1 MRSLSRRVLTAEG
14 VGMIVVDVL
23 IVLLL
28 VAACIGG
35 VQRGFFAS
43 IGTLAGLAAGAF
55 AAYWLTPLVST
66 WVPSPVWRGPAVILT
81 AIGLVFAG
89 AAIGAAI
96 GSALRS
102 GADRLKLRGIE
113 RFLGGIASVLAAIL
127 ALAFVA
133 PAIAVAGIPVVSS
146 AVASSNIL
154 RGIEAATPDPVAAA
168 LAQLRGAVLDDSLP
182 GLGQLLGPTTVDP
195 APPVALDDPE
205 LQRAAASVARVSGN
219 AYACG
224 RGSAGSGF
232 VIAEDR
238 VVTNAHVVA
247 GVDTPIVELPGVAAR
262 EGRVVYFDPIDDLA
276 VIAVDDLG
284 ADVLPFSPTLAPGDA
299 AAVQGYPYGGPF
311 TMVPA
316 GVESVGTANVPD
328 VYDESW
334 NPREIYALD
343 AVVRPGNSGGPL
355 LTDDGAVAGV
365 VFARAEN
372 DENLGY
378 AMTMAELDPV
388 AARAPS
394 LSNTVSTGSCVG

>member
-1 MRSLSRRVLTAEG
+1 MV
-14 VGMIVVDVL
+14 VVDVV

-28 VAACIGG
+28 IAACIAG

-43 IGTLAGLAAGAF
+43 IGTFAGIAAGAF
-55 AAYWLTPLVST
+55 AAYWLTPLVSA
-66 WVPSPVWRGPAVILT
+66 WVPSPVWRGPAVIVA

-89 AAIGAAI
+89 AAIGAAV
-96 GSALRS
+96 GGALRS
-102 GADRLKLRGIE
+102 GADRLKLRGVE

-146 AVASSNIL
+146 AVASSSIL

-182 GLGQLLGPTTVDP
+182 GLGRLLGPGTVEP

-205 LQRAAASVARVSGN
+205 LQRAAASVARVSGT

-224 RGSAGSGF
+224 RGSAGTGF

-262 EGRVVYFDPIDDLA
+262 EGRIVYFDPIDDLA

-284 ADVLPFSPTLAPGDA
+284 ADVLPVSATLAAGDA

-328 VYDESW
+328 VYDDSW

-372 DENLGY
+372 DESLGY
-378 AMTMAELDPV
+378 AMTMAELTPV
-388 AARAPS
+388 AESAPS
-394 LSNTVSTGSCVG
+394 LSNPVSTGSCVG

>member
-1 MRSLSRRVLTAEG
+1 MV
-14 VGMIVVDVL
+14 VVDVV

-28 VAACIGG
+28 VAACIAG

-43 IGTLAGLAAGAF
+43 IGTFAGIAAGAF
-55 AAYWLTPLVST
+55 AAYWLTPLVSS
-66 WVPSPVWRGPAVILT
+66 WVPSPIWRGPAVILA
-81 AIGLVFAG
+81 AIGLIFAG

-96 GSALRS
+96 GAALRS
-102 GADRLKLRGIE
+102 GADRLKLRGVE

-168 LAQLRGAVLDDSLP
+168 LAQLRGAVLEDSLP
-182 GLGQLLGPTTVDP
+182 GLGRLLGPGTVDA

-205 LQRAAASVARVSGN
+205 LQRAAASVARISGT

-247 GVDTPIVELPGVAAR
+247 GVDTPIVELPGVSAR
-262 EGRVVYFDPIDDLA
+262 EGRIVYFDPIDDLA

-284 ADVLPFSPTLAPGDA
+284 ADVLPFSGTLAAGEA
-299 AAVQGYPYGGPF
+299 AAVQGFPYGGPF
-311 TMVPA
+311 TMVAA
-316 GVESVGTANVPD
+316 GVESVGTASVPD

-378 AMTMAELDPV
+378 AMTMAELTPV
-388 AARAPS
+388 AERAPS

>member
-1 MRSLSRRVLTAEG
+1 MV
-14 VGMIVVDVL
+14 VVDVV

-28 VAACIGG
+28 IGACIAG

-43 IGTLAGLAAGAF
+43 IGTFAGIAAGAF
-55 AAYWLTPLVST
+55 AAYWLTPLVSA
-66 WVPSPVWRGPAVILT
+66 WVPSPLWRGPAVIVA

-96 GSALRS
+96 GAALRS
-102 GADRLKLRGIE
+102 GADRLKLRGVE

-146 AVASSNIL
+146 AVASSSIL

-168 LAQLRGAVLDDSLP
+168 LAQLRGAVLEDSLP
-182 GLGQLLGPTTVDP
+182 GLGQLLGPGTVDP

-205 LQRAAASVARVSGN
+205 LQRAAASVARISGT

-262 EGRVVYFDPIDDLA
+262 EGRIVYFDPIDDLA

-284 ADVLPFSPTLAPGDA
+284 ADVLPFSATLAAGEA

-311 TMVPA
+311 TMVAA
-316 GVESVGTANVPD
+316 GVQSVGTASVPD
-328 VYDESW
+328 VYDDSW

-378 AMTMAELDPV
+378 AMTMAELTPV
-388 AARAPS
+388 AERAPS

>member
-1 MRSLSRRVLTAEG
+1 MV
-14 VGMIVVDVL
+14 VVDVV

-28 VAACIGG
+28 IGACISG

-43 IGTLAGLAAGAF
+43 IGTFAGIAAGAF
-55 AAYWLTPLVST
+55 AAYWLTPLVSS
-66 WVPSPVWRGPAVILT
+66 WVPSPVWRGPAVILA

-96 GSALRS
+96 GAALRS
-102 GADRLKLRGIE
+102 GADRLKLRGVE
-113 RFLGGIASVLAAIL
+113 RFLGGIASVLAAVL

-133 PAIAVAGIPVVSS
+133 PAIAVAGIPIISS
-146 AVASSNIL
+146 AVASSSIL

-168 LAQLRGAVLDDSLP
+168 LAQLRGAVLEDSLP
-182 GLGQLLGPTTVDP
+182 GLGQLLGPGTVDP

-205 LQRAAASVARVSGN
+205 LQRAAASVARISGT

-247 GVDTPIVELPGVAAR
+247 GVDTPIVELPGVSAR
-262 EGRVVYFDPIDDLA
+262 EGRIVYFDPIDDLA

-284 ADVLPFSPTLAPGDA
+284 AEVLPFSGTLAAGDA
-299 AAVQGYPYGGPF
+299 AAVQGFPYGGPF
-311 TMVPA
+311 TMVAA
-316 GVESVGTANVPD
+316 GVESVGTASVPD

-334 NPREIYALD
+334 NPREIYALN

-355 LTDDGAVAGV
+355 LTDGGAVAGV

-378 AMTMAELDPV
+378 AMTMAELTPV
-388 AARAPS
+388 AERAPS

>member
-1 MRSLSRRVLTAEG
+1 M
-14 VGMIVVDVL
+14 
-23 IVLLL
+23 
-28 VAACIGG
+28 
-35 VQRGFFAS
+35 
-43 IGTLAGLAAGAF
+43 
-55 AAYWLTPLVST
+55 
-66 WVPSPVWRGPAVILT
+66 PSPLWRGPAVIVA

-96 GSALRS
+96 GAALRS
-102 GADRLKLRGIE
+102 GADRLKLRGVE

-146 AVASSNIL
+146 AVASSSIL

-168 LAQLRGAVLDDSLP
+168 LAQLRGAVLEDSLP
-182 GLGQLLGPTTVDP
+182 GLGQLLGPGTVDP

-205 LQRAAASVARVSGN
+205 LQRAAASVARISGT

-262 EGRVVYFDPIDDLA
+262 EGRIVYFDPIDDLA

-284 ADVLPFSPTLAPGDA
+284 ADVLPFSATLAAGEA

-311 TMVPA
+311 TMVAA
-316 GVESVGTANVPD
+316 GVQSVGTASVPD

-378 AMTMAELDPV
+378 AMTMAELTPV
-388 AARAPS
+388 AERAPS

>member
-1 MRSLSRRVLTAEG
+1 MV
-14 VGMIVVDVL
+14 VVDVV

-28 VAACIGG
+28 IGACISG

-43 IGTLAGLAAGAF
+43 IGTFAGIAAGAF
-55 AAYWLTPLVST
+55 AAYWLTPLVSS
-66 WVPSPVWRGPAVILT
+66 WVPSPVWRGPAVILA

-96 GSALRS
+96 GAALRS
-102 GADRLKLRGIE
+102 GADRLKLRGVE
-113 RFLGGIASVLAAIL
+113 RFLGGIASVLAAVL

-133 PAIAVAGIPVVSS
+133 PAIAVAGIPIISS
-146 AVASSNIL
+146 AVASSSIL

-168 LAQLRGAVLDDSLP
+168 LAQLRGAVLEDSLP
-182 GLGQLLGPTTVDP
+182 GLGQLLGPGTVDP

-205 LQRAAASVARVSGN
+205 LQRAAASVARISGT

-247 GVDTPIVELPGVAAR
+247 GVDTPIVELPGVSAR
-262 EGRVVYFDPIDDLA
+262 EGRIVYFDPIDDLA

-284 ADVLPFSPTLAPGDA
+284 ADVLPFSGTLAAGDA
-299 AAVQGYPYGGPF
+299 AAVQGFPYGGPF
-311 TMVPA
+311 TMVAA
-316 GVESVGTANVPD
+316 GVESVGTASVPD

-334 NPREIYALD
+334 NPREIYALN

-355 LTDDGAVAGV
+355 LTDGGAVAGV

-378 AMTMAELDPV
+378 AMTMAELTPV
-388 AARAPS
+388 AERAPS

>member
-1 MRSLSRRVLTAEG
+1 MV
-14 VGMIVVDVL
+14 VVDVV

-28 VAACIGG
+28 IAACIAG

-43 IGTLAGLAAGAF
+43 IGTFAGIAAGAF
-55 AAYWLTPLVST
+55 AAYWLTPLVSA
-66 WVPSPVWRGPAVILT
+66 WVPSPVWRGPAVIVA

-89 AAIGAAI
+89 AAIGAAV
-96 GSALRS
+96 GGALRS
-102 GADRLKLRGIE
+102 GADRLKLRGVE

-146 AVASSNIL
+146 AVASSSIL

-182 GLGQLLGPTTVDP
+182 GLGRLLGPGTVEP

-205 LQRAAASVARVSGN
+205 LQRAAASVARVSGT

-224 RGSAGSGF
+224 RGSAGTGF

-262 EGRVVYFDPIDDLA
+262 EGRIVYFDPIDDLA

-284 ADVLPFSPTLAPGDA
+284 ADVLPVSATLAAGDA

-328 VYDESW
+328 VYDDSW

-372 DENLGY
+372 DESLGY
-378 AMTMAELDPV
+378 AMTMAELTPV
-388 AARAPS
+388 AESAPS
-394 LSNTVSTGSCVG
+394 LSNSVSTGSCVG

>member
-1 MRSLSRRVLTAEG
+1 
-14 VGMIVVDVL
+14 MIVVDVL

-66 WVPSPVWRGPAVILT
+66 WVPSPVWRGPAVIAT

-133 PAIAVAGIPVVSS
+133 PAIAVAGIPIVSS
-146 AVASSNIL
+146 AVASSSIL

-182 GLGQLLGPTTVDP
+182 GLGQLLGPATVDP

-238 VVTNAHVVA
+238 IVTNAHVVA

-262 EGRVVYFDPIDDLA
+262 EGRVVYFDPVDDLA

-328 VYDESW
+328 VYDGSW

>member
-1 MRSLSRRVLTAEG
+1 
-14 VGMIVVDVL
+14 MIVVDVL

-66 WVPSPVWRGPAVILT
+66 WVPSPVWRGPAVIAT

-182 GLGQLLGPTTVDP
+182 GLGQLLGPATVDP

-276 VIAVDDLG
+276 VIAVEDLG

-394 LSNTVSTGSCVG
+394 LSNTVSTGTCVG

>member
-1 MRSLSRRVLTAEG
+1 MV
-14 VGMIVVDVL
+14 VVDVV

-28 VAACIGG
+28 IAACIAG

-43 IGTLAGLAAGAF
+43 IGTFAGIAAGAF
-55 AAYWLTPLVST
+55 AAYWLTPLVSA
-66 WVPSPVWRGPAVILT
+66 WVPSPVWRGPAVIVA
-81 AIGLVFAG
+81 AIGLVFTG
-89 AAIGAAI
+89 AAIGAAV
-96 GSALRS
+96 GGALRS
-102 GADRLKLRGIE
+102 GADRLKLRGVE

-146 AVASSNIL
+146 AVASSSIL

-182 GLGQLLGPTTVDP
+182 GLGRLLGPGTVEP

-205 LQRAAASVARVSGN
+205 LQRAAASVARISGT

-247 GVDTPIVELPGVAAR
+247 GVDTPIVELPGVSAR
-262 EGRVVYFDPIDDLA
+262 EGRIVYFDPIDDLA

-284 ADVLPFSPTLAPGDA
+284 ADVLPFSGTLAAGEA

-311 TMVPA
+311 TMVAA
-316 GVESVGTANVPD
+316 GVESVGTASVPD

-378 AMTMAELDPV
+378 AMTMAELTPV
-388 AARAPS
+388 AERAPS
-394 LSNTVSTGSCVG
+394 LSNAVSTGSCVG